1 MILLGALLLANCS
14 GDFEQETGIVPSHSG
29 QVSFL
34 FGLQQ
39 DDASVV
45 QTRGSKL
52 EQITRMWYAIANER
66 GEIIKPLYQKLEEN
80 FSKLTIE
87 GLSMG
92 DYTVVFL
99 ATTSE
104 EEDEAVKEPEKL
116 SDDWLINHAEN
127 APLDAVY
134 FYKKIE
140 LHIGRDQASVS
151 HTVVL
156 ERSVGRVDVDLNVS
170 SDYMWRF
177 IRKIDIT
184 FDDAEGIYATLGA
197 DGKYSGTRKIES
209 YDITGKYS
217 FYSLSPIAV
226 MELSLSVNTVSRI
239 VRLRQAVYLI
249 LVLIICIRKIRMVH
263 FMFARRTSFG
273 FARIR
278 CFWPVSHVRSF
289 MTVAVV
295 LFMRMLRC
303 RFPFQTN
310 ISCLSSSF
318 LL

>member
-45 QTRGSKL
+45 QTRGSKP

-134 FYKKIE
+134 FYKKNRIAY
-140 LHIGRDQASVS
+140 RQ
-151 HTVVL
+151 
-156 ERSVGRVDVDLNVS
+156 RSGFGVAYSG
-170 SDYMWRF
+170 
-177 IRKIDIT
+177 
-184 FDDAEGIYATLGA
+184 LGA
-197 DGKYSGTRKIES
+197 FCRASGCRFEC
-209 YDITGKYS
+209 
-217 FYSLSPIAV
+217 
-226 MELSLSVNTVSRI
+226 I
-239 VRLRQAVYLI
+239 VRLYVEI
-249 LVLIICIRKIRMVH
+249 H
-263 FMFARRTSFG
+263 S
-273 FARIR
+273 
-278 CFWPVSHVRSF
+278 
-289 MTVAVV
+289 
-295 LFMRMLRC
+295 
-303 RFPFQTN
+303 
-310 ISCLSSSF
+310 
-318 LL
+318 

>member
-1 MILLGALLLANCS
+1 MILLGALLLTNCS

-45 QTRGSKL
+45 QTRGSKP

-116 SDDWLINHAEN
+116 SDD
-127 APLDAVY
+127 
-134 FYKKIE
+134 
-140 LHIGRDQASVS
+140 
-151 HTVVL
+151 
-156 ERSVGRVDVDLNVS
+156 
-170 SDYMWRF
+170 
-177 IRKIDIT
+177 
-184 FDDAEGIYATLGA
+184 
-197 DGKYSGTRKIES
+197 
-209 YDITGKYS
+209 
-217 FYSLSPIAV
+217 
-226 MELSLSVNTVSRI
+226 
-239 VRLRQAVYLI
+239 
-249 LVLIICIRKIRMVH
+249 
-263 FMFARRTSFG
+263 
-273 FARIR
+273 
-278 CFWPVSHVRSF
+278 
-289 MTVAVV
+289 
-295 LFMRMLRC
+295 
-303 RFPFQTN
+303 
-310 ISCLSSSF
+310 
-318 LL
+318 

>member
-92 DYTVVFL
+92 DYTVVFI

-104 EEDEAVKEPEKL
+104 GEYEAVKKPQ
-116 SDDWLINHAEN
+116 
-127 APLDAVY
+127 
-134 FYKKIE
+134 KK
-140 LHIGRDQASVS
+140 
-151 HTVVL
+151 
-156 ERSVGRVDVDLNVS
+156 
-170 SDYMWRF
+170 
-177 IRKIDIT
+177 
-184 FDDAEGIYATLGA
+184 
-197 DGKYSGTRKIES
+197 
-209 YDITGKYS
+209 
-217 FYSLSPIAV
+217 
-226 MELSLSVNTVSRI
+226 
-239 VRLRQAVYLI
+239 
-249 LVLIICIRKIRMVH
+249 
-263 FMFARRTSFG
+263 
-273 FARIR
+273 
-278 CFWPVSHVRSF
+278 SHVWFIKKAGNAR
-289 MTVAVV
+289 VGAV
-295 LFMRMLRC
+295 
-303 RFPFQTN
+303 
-310 ISCLSSSF
+310 
-318 LL
+318 

>member
-45 QTRGSKL
+45 QTRGSKP

-116 SDDWLINHAEN
+116 SDDWLINHA
-127 APLDAVY
+127 Y
-134 FYKKIE
+134 RQRSGF
-140 LHIGRDQASVS
+140 SVAYS
-151 HTVVL
+151 
-156 ERSVGRVDVDLNVS
+156 G
-170 SDYMWRF
+170 
-177 IRKIDIT
+177 
-184 FDDAEGIYATLGA
+184 LGA
-197 DGKYSGTRKIES
+197 FCRESGCRFEC
-209 YDITGKYS
+209 
-217 FYSLSPIAV
+217 
-226 MELSLSVNTVSRI
+226 I
-239 VRLRQAVYLI
+239 VRLYVEI
-249 LVLIICIRKIRMVH
+249 H
-263 FMFARRTSFG
+263 S
-273 FARIR
+273 
-278 CFWPVSHVRSF
+278 
-289 MTVAVV
+289 
-295 LFMRMLRC
+295 
-303 RFPFQTN
+303 
-310 ISCLSSSF
+310 
-318 LL
+318 

>member
-45 QTRGSKL
+45 QTRGSKP

-156 ERSVGRVDVDLNVS
+156 E
-170 SDYMWRF
+170 
-177 IRKIDIT
+177 
-184 FDDAEGIYATLGA
+184 
-197 DGKYSGTRKIES
+197 
-209 YDITGKYS
+209 
-217 FYSLSPIAV
+217 
-226 MELSLSVNTVSRI
+226 LSLI
-239 VRLRQAVYLI
+239 HI
-249 LVLIICIRKIRMVH
+249 
-263 FMFARRTSFG
+263 
-273 FARIR
+273 
-278 CFWPVSHVRSF
+278 
-289 MTVAVV
+289 
-295 LFMRMLRC
+295 
-303 RFPFQTN
+303 
-310 ISCLSSSF
+310 
-318 LL
+318 

>member
-45 QTRGSKL
+45 QTRGSKP

-184 FDDAEGIYATLGA
+184 FDDAEGIYATLGL
-197 DGKYSGTRKIES
+197 K
-209 YDITGKYS
+209 
-217 FYSLSPIAV
+217 
-226 MELSLSVNTVSRI
+226 
-239 VRLRQAVYLI
+239 
-249 LVLIICIRKIRMVH
+249 
-263 FMFARRTSFG
+263 
-273 FARIR
+273 
-278 CFWPVSHVRSF
+278 
-289 MTVAVV
+289 
-295 LFMRMLRC
+295 
-303 RFPFQTN
+303 
-310 ISCLSSSF
+310 
-318 LL
+318 

>member
-1 MILLGALLLANCS
+1 MKMLRIIMILLGALLLTNCS

-45 QTRGSKL
+45 QTRGSKP

-140 LHIGRDQASVS
+140 LHIGRD
-151 HTVVL
+151 HG
-156 ERSVGRVDVDLNVS
+156 EVDGSMETDTAFVRTDCIVELYTITEIGLNFPFIVYP
-170 SDYMWRF
+170 SDTESEDTIRF
-177 IRKIDIT
+177 
-184 FDDAEGIYATLGA
+184 YQ
-197 DGKYSGTRKIES
+197 
-209 YDITGKYS
+209 S
-217 FYSLSPIAV
+217 FYDLDLFKFG
-226 MELSLSVNTVSRI
+226 MLI
-239 VRLRQAVYLI
+239 VYIFDRKKNFFYCLKI
-249 LVLIICIRKIRMVH
+249 L
-263 FMFARRTSFG
+263 
-273 FARIR
+273 
-278 CFWPVSHVRSF
+278 
-289 MTVAVV
+289 
-295 LFMRMLRC
+295 
-303 RFPFQTN
+303 
-310 ISCLSSSF
+310 
-318 LL
+318 

>member
-1 MILLGALLLANCS
+1 MILLGALLLTNCS
-14 GDFEQETGIVPSHSG
+14 GDFEQETGIVSSHSG

-45 QTRGSKL
+45 QTRGSKP

-184 FDDAEGIYATLGA
+184 FDDAEGIYGTLGA

-217 FYSLSPIAV
+217 FYSLPGTKA
-226 MELSLSVNTVSRI
+226 LSGFVTIESNRSDGTQF
-239 VRLRQAVYLI
+239 VRKY
-249 LVLIICIRKIRMVH
+249 
-263 FMFARRTSFG
+263 
-273 FARIR
+273 
-278 CFWPVSHVRSF
+278 
-289 MTVAVV
+289 
-295 LFMRMLRC
+295 
-303 RFPFQTN
+303 RFTD
-310 ISCLSSSF
+310 
-318 LL
+318 

>member
-1 MILLGALLLANCS
+1 MILLGALLLANCRAILNRRPAL
-14 GDFEQETGIVPSHSG
+14 FLPIPG

-45 QTRGSKL
+45 QTRGSKP

-134 FYKKIE
+134 F
-140 LHIGRDQASVS
+140 L
-151 HTVVL
+151 
-156 ERSVGRVDVDLNVS
+156 
-170 SDYMWRF
+170 
-177 IRKIDIT
+177 
-184 FDDAEGIYATLGA
+184 
-197 DGKYSGTRKIES
+197 
-209 YDITGKYS
+209 
-217 FYSLSPIAV
+217 
-226 MELSLSVNTVSRI
+226 
-239 VRLRQAVYLI
+239 
-249 LVLIICIRKIRMVH
+249 
-263 FMFARRTSFG
+263 
-273 FARIR
+273 
-278 CFWPVSHVRSF
+278 
-289 MTVAVV
+289 
-295 LFMRMLRC
+295 
-303 RFPFQTN
+303 
-310 ISCLSSSF
+310 
-318 LL
+318 

>member
-45 QTRGSKL
+45 QTRGSKP

-127 APLDAVY
+127 APLDATSQQGISSGENASTIGFICTV
-134 FYKKIE
+134 
-140 LHIGRDQASVS
+140 LSSVPHI
-151 HTVVL
+151 
-156 ERSVGRVDVDLNVS
+156 
-170 SDYMWRF
+170 
-177 IRKIDIT
+177 
-184 FDDAEGIYATLGA
+184 
-197 DGKYSGTRKIES
+197 
-209 YDITGKYS
+209 
-217 FYSLSPIAV
+217 
-226 MELSLSVNTVSRI
+226 VNLRLRRQSIMPT
-239 VRLRQAVYLI
+239 VRL
-249 LVLIICIRKIRMVH
+249 
-263 FMFARRTSFG
+263 
-273 FARIR
+273 
-278 CFWPVSHVRSF
+278 PVSPMKIF
-289 MTVAVV
+289 
-295 LFMRMLRC
+295 
-303 RFPFQTN
+303 FPCSAFPKT
-310 ISCLSSSF
+310 L
-318 LL
+318 